1 MSQGAGAC
9 PSGDHRSSL
18 AAGGAVKFRR
28 FAGGRGPL
36 DVVEGRLFVF

>member
-1 MSQGAGAC
+1 MSQGAGDRR
-9 PSGDHRSSL
+9 SGL
-18 AAGGAVKFRR
+18 GAGRAVKFRR